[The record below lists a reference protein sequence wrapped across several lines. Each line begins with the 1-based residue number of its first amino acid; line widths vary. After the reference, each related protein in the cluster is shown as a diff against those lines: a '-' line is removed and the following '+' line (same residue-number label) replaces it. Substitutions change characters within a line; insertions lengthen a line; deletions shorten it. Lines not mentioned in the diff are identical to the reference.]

1 MTINIALVTNDS
13 VVFGCDSVA
22 SQRQALIDPFDME
35 VVKDESGKVKTD
47 KRKNPHVILDLSK
60 MQHPVMN
67 VRSGVTKLFELSGS
81 PPTAA
86 VTTGLGQ
93 LHGRS
98 IKSLADE
105 FSGKLRARAKPLVN
119 VEPVAKAFLRFMR
132 KHYEL
137 QHESSNVPKEYWNPL
152 EFLVGGFDTANEFPT
167 LFRVKV
173 KEEKVE
179 SEFSSGEF
187 GLAWGG
193 QSVGVHRLIRGYD
206 QELVGRIEK
215 EIGQVLDRH
224 HSQLTHETARI
235 IESILNA
242 LGAELP
248 QAIDT
253 SLPTRMEISL
263 PWNDTK
269 LSIQYGALPEQ
280 DAVDLVGWLV
290 MIESGRQKF
299 VSGIPTVGGRTRVG
313 VLTRS
318 GFTEQQQPEIQHRFV
333 GFPDDV

>member
-22 SQRQALIDPFDME
+22 SQQQVLIDPFSLE
-35 VVKDESGKVKTD
+35 VLRDESGEVITD
-47 KRKNPHVILDLSK
+47 ARKNPHVIMDLSK
-60 MQHPVMN
+60 IQRPVTN
-67 VRSGVTKLFELSGS
+67 VLSGVTKLFELSAS

-105 FSGKLRARAKPLVN
+105 FSGKLRSREEPLTS
-119 VEPVAKAFLRFMR
+119 VEPIAEAFLGFMR
-132 KHYEL
+132 DHYEL
-137 QHESSNVPKEYWNPL
+137 QHEATKVPEEYWDPL
-152 EFLVGGFDTANEFPT
+152 EFLVGGFDTANEFPA

-173 KEEKVE
+173 KEKEVKT
-179 SEFSSGEF
+179 EFSSGEF
-187 GLAWGG
+187 GLCWGG
-193 QSVGVHRLIRGYD
+193 QSTGVHRLVHGYD
-206 QELVGRIEK
+206 LELRALVEV
-215 EIGQVLDRH
+215 EIGQVLVRYQ
-224 HSQLTHETARI
+224 SQLTEATAKI
-235 IESILNA
+235 IENILNA
-242 LGAELP
+242 LDAKLP
-248 QAIDT
+248 EGIDT
-253 SLPTRMEISL
+253 SLPSKMGISL
-263 PWNDTK
+263 PWSDAS
-269 LSIQYGALPEQ
+269 LSIQYGTLPEQ

-299 VSGIPTVGGRTRVG
+299 VSGIATVGGRTRVG

-333 GFPDDV
+333 GFPDDI

>member
-13 VVFGCDSVA
+13 IVFGCDSVA
-22 SQRQALIDPFDME
+22 SQRQALIDPFDLE
-35 VVKDESGKVKTD
+35 FVKDESGDLKRDT
-47 KRKNPHVILDLSK
+47 RKNPHVVLDLTK
-60 MQHPVMN
+60 IQRPVTN
-67 VRSGVTKLFELSGS
+67 VRSGVTKLFELSQS

-105 FSGKLRARAKPLVN
+105 FSGKLKARTKPLVN

-132 KHYEL
+132 QHYEL
-137 QHESSNVPKEYWNPL
+137 QHKSSNVPEEYWDPL
-152 EFLVGGFDTANEFPT
+152 EFLLGGFDTANEFPT

-173 KEEKVE
+173 KEESVE
-179 SEFSSGEF
+179 AEFSSSAF
-187 GLAWGG
+187 GVAWGG
-193 QSVGVHRLIRGYD
+193 QCVGVHRLIRGYD
-206 QELVGRIEK
+206 LELVGRIEE
-215 EIGQVLDRH
+215 EIGNALDRH
-224 HSQLTHETARI
+224 HSQLTAATAKI
-235 IESILNA
+235 VQDILKA
-242 LGAELP
+242 LSADLP
-248 QAIDT
+248 PGVDT
-253 SLPTRMEISL
+253 SLPTKMGVNL

-269 LSIQYGALPEQ
+269 MSIQYGTLPDQ

-299 VSGIPTVGGRTRVG
+299 VSGIPTVGGRTRIG

-333 GFPDDV
+333 GFPDDI